1 MSTAVFMNVSGGG
14 HVIATYGLVKELV
27 DRGEIV
33 HYFEDPLFQN
43 DIEALGAIFHP
54 MPQAQRL
61 DLQPLGDPFHHEL
74 DLAVAM
80 VWCAKSFV
88 PNLLPRVKE
97 LNPDYLV
104 HDSLCLWGKII
115 ALQLKIPG
123 ICSVH
128 PPAFNLKAA
137 FLSFRMWK
145 DAPKMLLLWQKIK
158 GHFKQLKA
166 ELETTYNLEPIGF
179 YDSFTNPQGLTICHL
194 PEELQ
199 PFRKCFDKRFH
210 FVGSVHRRP
219 SKALTKFKLNELK
232 PGLIYVGFG
241 TICDPGPEFFKTC
254 INALGKIDRQAIV
267 ILSHSTSKED
277 LGPVPEN
284 IQLWSLKDDGMAPQM
299 DILPLASLFIMNGG
313 TGGSRES
320 CWFGVPMLAIPTT
333 FETECVSL
341 QMQKMGAG
349 LVLDKRCTELEMSM
363 AIQELL
369 QNPSY
374 AKRSRYIGDQC
385 KKSGGAQRATD
396 LILNYVKYSSR
407 SKNSL

>member
-27 DRGEIV
+27 DRGETV

-88 PNLLPRVKE
+88 PNLLPQVKK

-145 DAPKMLLLWQKIK
+145 DAPKMLFLWQKIK

-219 SKALTKFKLNELK
+219 SKAPTKFKLNELK
-232 PGLIYVGFG
+232 SGLIYVGFG

-254 INALGKIDRQAIV
+254 INALSKIDRQAIV

-277 LGPVPEN
+277 IGPVPEN

-299 DILPLASLFIMNGG
+299 DILPLAALFIMNGG

-374 AKRSRYIGDQC
+374 AKRSHYIGDQC

-396 LILNYVKYSSR
+396 LILNYVEYSSR

>member
-27 DRGEIV
+27 DRGETV

-88 PNLLPRVKE
+88 PNLLPQVKK

-104 HDSLCLWGKII
+104 HDSLCLWGRII
-115 ALQLKIPG
+115 ASQLKIPG

-145 DAPKMLLLWQKIK
+145 DAPKMLFLWQKIK

-219 SKALTKFKLNELK
+219 SKAPTKFKLNELK
-232 PGLIYVGFG
+232 SGLIYVGFG

-254 INALGKIDRQAIV
+254 INALSKIDRQAIV

-277 LGPVPEN
+277 IGPVPEN

-299 DILPLASLFIMNGG
+299 DILPLAALFIMNGG

-374 AKRSRYIGDQC
+374 AKKSRYIGDQC

-396 LILNYVKYSSR
+396 LILNYVEYSSR

>member
-1 MSTAVFMNVSGGG
+1 MSTAVFMIVSGGG

-349 LVLDKRCTELEMSM
+349 LVLDKRCTELEMSI

>member
-27 DRGEIV
+27 DRGETV
-33 HYFEDPLFQN
+33 HYFEDRLFQN

-80 VWCAKSFV
+80 VWCAKSFI
-88 PNLLPRVKE
+88 PNLLPQVKK

-104 HDSLCLWGKII
+104 HDSLCLWGRII

-145 DAPKMLLLWQKIK
+145 DAPKMLFLWQKIK

-232 PGLIYVGFG
+232 SGLIYVGFG

-254 INALGKIDRQAIV
+254 INALSKIDRQAIV
-267 ILSHSTSKED
+267 ILSHSTSKEN

-341 QMQKMGAG
+341 QMKKMGAG
-349 LVLDKRCTELEMSM
+349 LVLDKRCTEFEISM

-396 LILNYVKYSSR
+396 LILNYVEFSSR

>member
-27 DRGEIV
+27 DRGETV

-88 PNLLPRVKE
+88 PNLLPQVKK

-145 DAPKMLLLWQKIK
+145 DAPKMLFLWQKIK

-254 INALGKIDRQAIV
+254 INALSKIDRQAIV

-349 LVLDKRCTELEMSM
+349 LVLDKRCTELEMST